1 MCWIHPFRARKLS
14 EDRAVEL
21 MLAQAASGKEFVM
34 QVQRK
39 IIDVQGTQVV
49 LELPESFVNHRIE
62 VIALTVDEEPV
73 AAPAIRRPHP
83 DLVGKGRTLGDL
95 ISPIVDQEDWAETP

>member
-1 MCWIHPFRARKLS
+1 
-14 EDRAVEL
+14 
-21 MLAQAASGKEFVM
+21 M

-39 IIDVQGTQVV
+39 IIDVHDTKV
-49 LELPESFVNHRIE
+49 LLDLPQSFVNHRVE

-73 AAPAIRRPHP
+73 AALAIRRPHP

-95 ISPIVDQEDWAETP
+95 ISPIVDPEDWADQP